1 MPEEMFRK
9 MKAGGVD
16 NPYALLNAAGAH
28 GKFEDE
34 GRDKALLSRYMK
46 RKKLGRRH
54 AKKFV
59 RRGGY

>member
-1 MPEEMFRK
+1 MPKEMIRK
-9 MKAGGVD
+9 MEAGGVD
-16 NPYALLNAAGAH
+16 NAYALLNAAGYR
-28 GKFEDE
+28 E
-34 GRDKALLSRYMK
+34 GDSEGDAKSKLSRYMK

>member
-1 MPEEMFRK
+1 MPKEMIRK
-9 MKAGGVD
+9 MKAGGVRS
-16 NPYALLNAAGAH
+16 PYALLNAAGY
-28 GKFEDE
+28 DE
-34 GRDKALLSRYMK
+34 GDSEDTVKKNLSRYMK